1 MAVDFSGLLDGGKES
16 LFDASGLADIV
27 GHVDGEEVGRVDETV
42 YICKVDVVCIHEV
55 LPLVVQGLHGCIGFA
70 AGLDGL
76 GAHYL
81 MLTVALVP
89 HGHEVH
95 AEALLGLYEGLE
107 LVDAFVCETV
117 ADA

>member
-1 MAVDFSGLLDGGKES
+1 M
-16 LFDASGLADIV
+16 
-27 GHVDGEEVGRVDETV
+27 
-42 YICKVDVVCIHEV
+42 VCIHEV

-81 MLTVALVP
+81 VLTVALVP
-89 HGHEVH
+89 HGNEVH
-95 AEALLGLYEGLE
+95 AKALLGLDEGLE

-117 ADA
+117 AYAE